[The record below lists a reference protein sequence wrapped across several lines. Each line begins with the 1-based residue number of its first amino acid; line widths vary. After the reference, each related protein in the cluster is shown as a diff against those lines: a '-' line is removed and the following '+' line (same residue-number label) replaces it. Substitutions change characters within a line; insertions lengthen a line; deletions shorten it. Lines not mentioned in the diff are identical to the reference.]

1 MSLKSIFSTL
11 LIAATVVSCNQTLNS
26 QNGASVTNID
36 GSKLTEMA
44 KDTNTIIIDVRTPGE
59 VAEGYIPGTRLFMDF
74 NGGKFDAA
82 YKNLDTS
89 KTYIVYC
96 RSGMRSSNASNQ
108 MIQSGFKKV
117 YNLDGGINNWSGQVK
132 KD

>member
-1 MSLKSIFSTL
+1 MNIKSIFNTL
-11 LIAATVVSCNQTLNS
+11 LIAITVVSCNQTLNS
-26 QNGASVTNID
+26 QNGASVINID

-44 KDTNTIIIDVRTPGE
+44 KDSNTIIIDVRTPGE
-59 VAEGYIPGTRLFMDF
+59 VAEGYIPGAKLFMDY

-82 YKNLDTS
+82 YKTLDTS

-117 YNLDGGINNWSGQVK
+117 YNLSGGINNWSGPVK